1 MKTWSARN
9 KLQLNEVKTEM
20 LHISSQFRKP
30 GDVPPSVELGG
41 ECVQFTDNVRDLGV
55 TLDSHLTLTQHI
67 RNKCRS
73 ASWGIS
79 KIGKIRKYLNR
90 PSTERLVHAFVS
102 SHLDYCNS
110 LLAGLPYSHI
120 APLQRIQNTAA
131 RLITRTKK
139 SEHITPVI
147 QSLHWLQIHQRITFK
162 ILLFV
167 YKIKQKQAP
176 LYLNSLVSFRSTSS
190 STTSRRLRSAS
201 IAHLQ
206 LSPGPRTRTR
216 YGDRAFSA
224 LAPTLWNNLPTHIRD
239 APSLDSFKSL
249 LKTHLFNQSQ

>member
-1 MKTWSARN
+1 MS
-9 KLQLNEVKTEM
+9 QLCGLCTRSWGYFN
-20 LHISSQFRKP
+20 L
-30 GDVPPSVELGG
+30 
-41 ECVQFTDNVRDLGV
+41 DN
-55 TLDSHLTLTQHI
+55 HLTLTQHI
-67 RNKCRS
+67 RNTCRS

-79 KIGKIRKYLNR
+79 KIGRIRKYLDKS
-90 PSTERLVHAFVS
+90 STERLVHAFVTS
-102 SHLDYCNS
+102 QLDYCNS

-147 QSLHWLQIHQRITFK
+147 QSLHWLQIHQRIIFK

-167 YKIKQKQAP
+167 YKIKHDLAP
-176 LYLNSLVSFRSTSS
+176 SYLKALVSFRSSSSS
-190 STTSRRLRSAS
+190 STTRRLRSAS

-216 YGDRAFSA
+216 YGDRAFSVI
-224 LAPTLWNNLPTHIRD
+224 APTIWNNLPTHIRD

-249 LKTHLFNQSQ
+249 LKTHLFI